1 MIFSVPTD
9 MSFPERM
16 TIHSCA
22 IPVVPRYAETDKGG
36 VIHHSVYPVWFEM
49 GRTELLRANGVA
61 YRDLEAEGIFFV
73 VAELRIKYRRP
84 AFYDEELFLETTCS
98 NVTAGK
104 VEHTYELTRKATG
117 LLLAEGSTVL
127 ACVTA
132 EGSIRRVPQ
141 FLFPEAQ

>member
-1 MIFSVPTD
+1 M
-9 MSFPERM
+9 E
-16 TIHSCA
+16 
-22 IPVVPRYAETDKGG
+22 
-36 VIHHSVYPVWFEM
+36 
-49 GRTELLRANGVA
+49 RTEP
-61 YRDLEAEGIFFV
+61 
-73 VAELRIKYRRP
+73 RISRSRP